1 VGIVCA
7 AIYAYYIVL
16 FARIILSWATMFG
29 WSPPPALSPG
39 IRIVY
44 DLTEPIMQFFRRF
57 IPPMG
62 GLDISVIFI
71 FIILRILQSALG
83 CG

>member
-1 VGIVCA
+1 MGIVCA
-7 AIYAYYIVL
+7 LISAYFIVL
-16 FARIILSWATMFG
+16 FARIILSWTTMFG
-29 WSPPPALSPG
+29 WSPPPALAPA
-39 IRIVY
+39 IRVVY

-62 GLDISVIFI
+62 GFDISVIFI
-71 FIILRILQSALG
+71 FIILRIIQASLG